1 MLRLRL
7 IVGLSLAALLIAL
20 LLVDAGLSAR
30 VLSGWRGSGLGP
42 AAGRWLGNGAIATL
56 VIGVL
61 VWLAARELVQFARRL
76 DYRPAG
82 GLAQVG
88 AVLLSAWP
96 FVVFNLPSAARPG
109 DGWILLLLGVVLA
122 LAFWAQ
128 AQRHGTER
136 VIINVG
142 STLLI
147 VLYLGGL
154 AHFLTRLRMEV
165 GGPAGVAL
173 VLLSVTVVK
182 LTDTGA
188 YFTGRLLGRHKLIEW
203 LSPKKTW
210 EGLVGGVLVAVGAS
224 VALGEALHYADIVLF
239 ESPFVGRLALLLG
252 FGVLM
257 AALSVAGD
265 LCASLLKRDAAV
277 KDSGDTL
284 PGLGGVVD
292 VLDSPLL
299 AAPVAWLIWTQ
310 LLQQGVITRG
320 PA

>member
-30 VLSGWRGSGLGP
+30 VPSGWEGSGLGP
-42 AAGRWLGNGAIATL
+42 SAGRWLSNGAITTL
-56 VIGVL
+56 VIGTL
-61 VWLAARELVQFARRL
+61 VWLAARELVQFARGL

-82 GLAQVG
+82 GLAQAG
-88 AVLLSAWP
+88 ALLLAAWP
-96 FVVFNLPSAARPG
+96 FVVFNVPSAARPG
-109 DGWILLLLGVVLA
+109 DGGILLLLGVVLA
-122 LAFWAQ
+122 LAFWVQ
-128 AQRHGTER
+128 AQRYGTER
-136 VIINVG
+136 VIVNVG
-142 STLLI
+142 GTLLI

-210 EGLVGGVLVAVGAS
+210 EGLVGGVLVAVGAA
-224 VALGEALHYADIVLF
+224 VALGEALHFAGVVRF
-239 ESPFVGRLALLLG
+239 ESPFAGRLALLLG

-257 AALSVAGD
+257 AVLSVAGD

-299 AAPVAWLIWTQ
+299 AAPAAWLIWTQ
-310 LLQQGVITRG
+310 LLQQGIITRG